1 MAYVHVLHAYNIVY
15 NYTRTNNNKTKMY
28 VVDGPYT
35 YMHCSTCSLTMHLQ
49 SSFVL
54 FFSPSL
60 QGPAVTHLEAKRIV
74 LKMLAVASNHHKM
87 QKQLSNERAVGL
99 VADCLHDPS
108 LENVT
113 NSVIT
118 LANVAQHTG
127 SHKLVSVILCKAFR
141 LLSIVNKL

>member
-1 MAYVHVLHAYNIVY
+1 M
-15 NYTRTNNNKTKMY
+15 
-28 VVDGPYT
+28 
-35 YMHCSTCSLTMHLQ
+35 
-49 SSFVL
+49 
-54 FFSPSL
+54 
-60 QGPAVTHLEAKRIV
+60 THLEAKRIV

-99 VADCLHDPS
+99 VADCLYDPS

-141 LLSIVNKL
+141 LLSMVNKL

>member
-1 MAYVHVLHAYNIVY
+1 M
-15 NYTRTNNNKTKMY
+15 
-28 VVDGPYT
+28 GPYT

-99 VADCLHDPS
+99 VADCLYDPS

-127 SHKLVSVILCKAFR
+127 SHKLVSVILCNSICKAFR
-141 LLSIVNKL
+141 LLSMVNKL